1 MKERSFEQGEGIG
14 PHVLSRI
21 HKGMKVH
28 DSRGQEIGQVVHI
41 YFGMVNAEAIERGYG
56 TASPPDPRLKD
67 EEFVDDVVEMIVGD
81 QESAPQELRYR
92 LVREGFIEIQSN
104 AFDSPRYIPPECIAQ
119 VTSSGVFLG
128 TSGDLLIEH

>member
-67 EEFVDDVVEMIVGD
+67 EEFVDDVVE
-81 QESAPQELRYR
+81 ELRYR